1 MLFCTYVLVVDGHKH
16 INDALH
22 SQHPETKHDQQLEQD
37 VAFRPHVRH
46 QQTHLLPKIFPCRLI
61 LIRITQQRLKT
72 CKRCINKINYY
83 YRSKIWEWRWCLT
96 TPCSTSRSSSLTRS
110 MYGRRGKPGALRPNR
125 NSKPELKYRT
135 SQNANSVCRQSI
147 ILCTEW

>member
-1 MLFCTYVLVVDGHKH
+1 MPETWCYCHFLCMFASSRLIALCTPNCKSLWIKASAKRLNVNVNVRVLFCTYVLVVDGHKH

-61 LIRITQQRLKT
+61 LIRITQQRLQT

-83 YRSKIWEWRWCLT
+83 YRSKI
-96 TPCSTSRSSSLTRS
+96 
-110 MYGRRGKPGALRPNR
+110 
-125 NSKPELKYRT
+125 
-135 SQNANSVCRQSI
+135 
-147 ILCTEW
+147 